1 MGNHSGFFVAWRV
14 VTRYHDTMAYD
25 HPDLYPDVPERI
37 SVAPAYPR
45 LKPVEKAFVDAY
57 VSHLGASARSAGKA
71 ITEVLG
77 TQVDN
82 SERANAMLAKPHVK
96 RAINERA
103 RQIAAKFNV
112 DGNSVVKEVAN
123 IAFANMANYLH
134 ITEGDDPYIDLSKC
148 TFDQLAAIQEVTVED
163 YTDGRGDDAR
173 EVKRIKIKLHP
184 KLEALEKLM
193 KYLQLY
199 APERI
204 DVNVT
209 STNVNVNMTPQE
221 AAELY
226 AQSLRKVGG

>member
-1 MGNHSGFFVAWRV
+1 
-14 VTRYHDTMAYD
+14 MAYD
-25 HPDLYPDVPERI
+25 HPDLYPNLPTRQ
-37 SVAPAYPR
+37 VAAAYPR

-82 SERANAMLAKPHVK
+82 SERANAMLQKPHVQ
-96 RAINERA
+96 RAIHERA
-103 RQIAAKFNV
+103 NEIALKFNV
-112 DGNSVVKEVAN
+112 EANSVVKEVAN
-123 IAFANMANYLH
+123 IAFANMSNYLH
-134 ITEGDDPYIDLSKC
+134 ITDGGDPYIDLSNC

-163 YTDGRGDDAR
+163 FTEGRGDDAR
-173 EVKRIKIKLHP
+173 DVRRIKLKLHP
-184 KLEALEKLM
+184 KLDALEKLM

-199 APERI
+199 APERV

-209 STNVNVNMTPQE
+209 NTNVNINMSAQD

-226 AQSLRKVGG
+226 AQSLRKVGP